1 MPRLF
6 SNSNKKFLS
15 QIDRPERELNKF
27 ICENWK
33 NLFPNLIFITSE
45 FPLKGNV
52 RSLGNNGRM
61 DIVGYNPISKKF
73 VIFELKK
80 DYDKNITDQAADYRD
95 YVQDNF
101 SEIYLH
107 STQKYEV
114 ELPKFTSINHNNVEI
129 ILIAKKFSLTQIE
142 RVKKNK
148 ENTITLIKYYWFE
161 EDLIFIDYVNN
172 DPDDIKIESENTK
185 KINEIKNIISQDPEM
200 FEIDRFFGLREE
212 SKVSFIM
219 FLNLLKLKGSVELGF
234 SQTKIAVK
242 VNNATFSAI
251 SSGGKGGRKTI
262 LQINTNFDVSSSP
275 NLVIDDRYRGE
286 GVKQK
291 GSLGLERFEVF
302 LRNGEEIKEF
312 YDFIKAKI

>member
-1 MPRLF
+1 MPKLF

-15 QIDRPERELNKF
+15 QIDKPERELNKF

-33 NLFPNLIFITSE
+33 NLFPNLTFITSE

-61 DIVGYNPISKKF
+61 DIVAYNPVSKKF

-107 STQKYEV
+107 STQKYDI
-114 ELPKFTSINHNNVEI
+114 ELPKFIEINQNNVEI
-129 ILIAKKFSLTQIE
+129 ILIAKRFSLTQIE

-161 EDLIFIDYVNN
+161 DDLIFIDYLNN
-172 DPDDIKIESENTK
+172 DPDDIKIENIDSK
-185 KINEIKNIISQDPEM
+185 KIRLVKEIINQDPDLY
-200 FEIDRFFGLREE
+200 EIDRFFNLKQE
-212 SKVSFIM
+212 SKDVFII
-219 FLNLLKLKGSVELGF
+219 FYEWLKTLGEVTLKPQQVLI
-234 SQTKIAVK
+234 KLI
-242 VNNATFSAI
+242 VNNHTFSGIGYA
-251 SSGGKGGRKTI
+251 GKVASKQI
-262 LQINTNFDVSSSP
+262 LQINTNI
-275 NLVIDDRYRGE
+275 NLTDIDGLLVEDRVRIGQ
-286 GVKQK
+286 KKK
-291 GSLGLERFEVF
+291 GSLASERYEV
-302 LRNGEEIKEF
+302 RIRTREEMEKMIDVLKER
-312 YDFIKAKI
+312 I